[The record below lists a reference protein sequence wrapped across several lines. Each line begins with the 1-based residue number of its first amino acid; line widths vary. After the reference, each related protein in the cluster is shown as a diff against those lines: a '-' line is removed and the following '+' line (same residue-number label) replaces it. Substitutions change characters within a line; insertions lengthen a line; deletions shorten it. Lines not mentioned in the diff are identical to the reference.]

1 MIKIKQLSFKI
12 ELLLLYVTTALLILF
27 FVLSILI
34 VKFSVY
40 NHVNTDID
48 SEADKHL
55 SEEIVGNSFHLIH
68 KEEWKEREHNTLDVN
83 PVLFSLLIKK
93 EN

>member
-1 MIKIKQLSFKI
+1 MQQLSFKI
-12 ELLLLYVTTALLILF
+12 ELLFNVTTTIDFVWF

-55 SEEIVGNSFHLIH
+55 SEIEIVGNSFHLIH
-68 KEEWKEREHNTLDVN
+68 KEDGRNANTIHLM
-83 PVLFSLLIKK
+83 
-93 EN
+93 